1 MEDDV
6 RYLSRRARQER
17 DAAFDCQQRKVREV
31 HLEFAQAYE
40 FRVHLLKKLDA
51 RNAGQLSYATDKL
64 RREPAPSLRDD
75 PRVTVRSETS
85 GPRLKTILL

>member
-1 MEDDV
+1 MAIFQSDV
-6 RYLSRRARQER
+6 K
-17 DAAFDCQQRKVREV
+17 D
-31 HLEFAQAYE
+31 
-40 FRVHLLKKLDA
+40 LLKKLDA

-85 GPRLKTILL
+85 GPQLKTILL